1 MSRLRGR
8 FDKATDPE
16 MDEFASSI
24 EVDLQMVEE
33 DIEGSKAHAQMLG
46 EVGLL
51 SFDEVDKIVDGLDTV
66 LLEIREGVFRPGSAY
81 EDIHMA
87 VESRLEEHIG
97 AVAGK
102 LHTARSRN
110 DQVATDLRLWLKR
123 HLGRLDRNLAD
134 LLRSILDRIE
144 IDGQIL
150 MPGYTHLQ
158 RGQPIFLGH
167 HLLGHAW
174 PVVRDRERLAA
185 ALDRIDASPLGAG
198 ALAGSAHPIDRQRVA
213 ELLGF
218 GGVIENAL
226 DAVAAR
232 DHLQETASV
241 CAIAM
246 ANFSRMATELILWSS
261 QEFRFL
267 RLDEAFSTGSSIMP
281 QKRNPDSAE
290 LIRGKTGRVFGDLV
304 ALLTLT
310 KGLPLA
316 YNRDLQEDREAIF
329 DAVLTT
335 SQCASILAKLW
346 ASAEVVR
353 DRFEDELRGDPLL
366 ATELADALVDAG
378 VPFREAHQVVGELIL
393 RLEQEGRGLETLT
406 PEELSS
412 THPDFPDDTVTRLD
426 PRQAADRRTS
436 YGGTSWSEIERQRRL
451 LLGLVDS

>member
-1 MSRLRGR
+1 MG
-8 FDKATDPE
+8 
-16 MDEFASSI
+16 EFASSI
-24 EVDLQMVEE
+24 EVDLLMVEE
-33 DIEGSKAHAQMLG
+33 DIEGSKAHSQMLG

-51 SFDEVDKIVDGLDTV
+51 SPAEVDKILDGLDTV
-66 LLEIREGVFRPGSAY
+66 LLEIRDGVFRPDSGY

-87 VESRLEEHIG
+87 VEMRLEKLIG
-97 AVAGK
+97 VVAGK

-123 HLGRLDRNLAD
+123 HLTRLDHNLVD
-134 LLRSILDRIE
+134 LLRSILNRIDT
-144 IDGQIL
+144 DGQVV

-174 PVVRDRERLAA
+174 PIVRDRERLAA
-185 ALDRIDASPLGAG
+185 ALDRIDASPLGSG
-198 ALAGSAHPIDRQRVA
+198 ALAGTPHPIDRHRVA

-218 GGVIENAL
+218 GGVVENAL
-226 DAVAAR
+226 DGVAAR

-246 ANFSRMATELILWSS
+246 ANFSRMAAELILWSS
-261 QEFRFL
+261 DEFRFL
-267 RLDEAFSTGSSIMP
+267 RLDQAFSTGSSIMP
-281 QKRNPDSAE
+281 QNRNPDSAE

-329 DAVLTT
+329 DAVSTT
-335 SQCASILAKLW
+335 SRCASILANLW
-346 ASAEVVR
+346 ASAEVIR
-353 DRFEDELRGDPLL
+353 ERFEDELRGDPLL
-366 ATELADALVDAG
+366 ATELADALVDGG
-378 VPFREAHQVVGELIL
+378 VPFREAHQIVGELIL
-393 RLEQEGRGLETLT
+393 RLEREGRGLDTLT

-412 THPDFPDDTVTRLD
+412 VHPDFPEDTVSRLD
-426 PRQAADRRTS
+426 PRQAANRRTS
-436 YGGTSWSEIERQRRL
+436 FGGTSWSEIERQRQL